1 MLQGQGY
8 LAVSDVI
15 NGQLV
20 PVNPS
25 AAIYPAAYGPG
36 PIMHDFYG
44 TQPTTPPF
52 AGSAGGSAFA
62 APGGVDTA
70 NNTGA
75 QIAAA
80 NPFHPRYSPLPW
92 AIGLLLFG
100 LIGLRIFHWGP

>member
-1 MLQGQGY
+1 MVLGQGY
-8 LAVSDVI
+8 LPVSDVI

-20 PVNPS
+20 AVNPS
-25 AAIYPAAYGPG
+25 AAVYPAAFGPS
-36 PIMHDFYG
+36 PVQYDFYA

-70 NNTGA
+70 NNTAA
-75 QIAAA
+75 QVAAA

-92 AIGLLLFG
+92 AIVLLV
-100 LIGLRIFHWGP
+100 IGLVGLRVCHWGR